1 MYYVYCYFNPV
12 KTSALHECGFEPFY
26 VGKGKNDRLIYHLFE
41 SHLKADPNKLKV
53 NTIRKIRSVGQ
64 EPLVLILSEFEN
76 EKDAFAYESS
86 LIHRWGRRDLNQGPL
101 SNMTDGGE
109 GTSNKIYTSEYR
121 KKLSEAT
128 KKAMAEGKL
137 DSNISAFSKSR
148 LGVKASPDTIA
159 KRVASRKGY
168 THSDE
173 TRAKLSVAQRAVR
186 LTPEWKEKASLAQK
200 GKKHSPEHI
209 AKMSANNPRSTPI
222 EVFGAAYPSMNSA
235 AKKLKMTPRKI
246 QREMSFKFL

>member
-1 MYYVYCYFNPV
+1 
-12 KTSALHECGFEPFY
+12 
-26 VGKGKNDRLIYHLFE
+26 VGKGKNNRLIYHLFE
-41 SHLKADPNKLKV
+41 SHLKADKNKLKV
-53 NTIRKIRSVGQ
+53 NTIRKIRNAEIEPIIKILAEFLTEQ
-64 EPLVLILSEFEN
+64 EAFDFEIKLIN
-76 EKDAFAYESS
+76 Q
-86 LIHRWGRRDLNQGPL
+86 WGRRDLNSGPL

-109 GTSNKIYTSEYR
+109 GTTNKIFTVEYR

-128 KKAMAEGKL
+128 KKAIADGKL
-137 DSNISAFSKSR
+137 NSNISAFSKSR
-148 LGVKASPDTIA
+148 LGVKESPEATA

-168 THSDE
+168 IHSDE
-173 TRAKLSVAQRAVR
+173 TKAKLSEAQRAIR

-200 GKKHSPEHI
+200 SKKHSPEHI

-222 EVFGAAYPSMNSA
+222 EVFGASYPSMNSA